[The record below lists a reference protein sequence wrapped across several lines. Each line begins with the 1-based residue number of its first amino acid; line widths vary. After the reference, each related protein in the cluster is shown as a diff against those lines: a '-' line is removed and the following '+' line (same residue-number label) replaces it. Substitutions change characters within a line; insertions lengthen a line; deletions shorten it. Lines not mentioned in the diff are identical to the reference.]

1 MVEPVRIVVSQVGDD
16 LVAGVRGERI
26 GLAELRA
33 GGRFDRTSSEVLDFV
48 GARYSDFRQALSDG
62 VVHKV
67 SLPIERELLEALL
80 RTSIRNRVFGRLL
93 FELCLARGLG
103 LEDWSLEA
111 QPAGLLL
118 SATDGSF
125 EVAHIDPAW
134 WHVDDPADAV
144 RIANDLAARTE
155 LPPRWGLTSFGTQ

>member
-1 MVEPVRIVVSQVGDD
+1 MAEPVRIVVSQVGDE
-16 LVAGVRGERI
+16 LVAGVCSDQV

-62 VVHKV
+62 VVYQV
-67 SLPIERELLEALL
+67 SLPIERERLEALL
-80 RTSIRNRVFGRLL
+80 RTSIRNRVFGRLI
-93 FELCLARGLG
+93 FELCVARGVA
-103 LEDWSLEA
+103 LENWTLQA

-125 EVAHIDPAW
+125 EVAHVDPAW
-134 WHVDDPADAV
+134 WHVDDPEDAV

-155 LPPRWGLTSFGTQ
+155 LPPRWGLTGLGSL